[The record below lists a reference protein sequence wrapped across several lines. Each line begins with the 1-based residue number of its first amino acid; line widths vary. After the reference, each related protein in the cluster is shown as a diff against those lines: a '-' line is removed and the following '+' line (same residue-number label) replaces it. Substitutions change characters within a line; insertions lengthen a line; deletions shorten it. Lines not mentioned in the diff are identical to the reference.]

1 MDAGFNFLGE
11 FGGDST
17 VSQGAQYQMAQPSV
31 SLCDFNGQQI
41 QSGLLNSEPEQVGHK
56 SLGLKGSQ
64 GLVTQ

>member
-41 QSGLLNSEPEQVGHK
+41 
-56 SLGLKGSQ
+56 
-64 GLVTQ
+64 